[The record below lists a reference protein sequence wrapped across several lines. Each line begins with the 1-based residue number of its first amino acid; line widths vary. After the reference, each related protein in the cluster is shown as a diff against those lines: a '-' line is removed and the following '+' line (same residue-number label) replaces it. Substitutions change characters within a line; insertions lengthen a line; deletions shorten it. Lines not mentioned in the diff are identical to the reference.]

1 MIPDHKQRRFNV
13 DKNCYVIDKAYP
25 ASRGKY
31 KYRVDPSYS
40 DSEIRGT
47 ILWQGIR
54 RLLRKL
60 IVGCGASE
68 IRLHLGYMLVAAID
82 ASQLGALDP
91 LLALQHPFNG
101 KLRRKEGMADYTSIS
116 LFIRDVERLLRELY
130 GDLGRAEFDIAL
142 YAIRQIVVA
151 FITFVRPD
159 LAAEYNDAD
168 NIDLRM
174 GIRRP
179 EEFGGVSGSEHREA
193 MMAARVLAVRKL
205 QVAFNPT
212 AYARYTL
219 RFVKALNKY
228 WPKLGGIS
236 RSA

>member
-1 MIPDHKQRRFNV
+1 MSADRTQRRFS
-13 DKNCYVIDKAYP
+13 IDKDRNIVDNAYP
-25 ASRGKY
+25 RHSGNHKY
-31 KYRVDPSYS
+31 YGDPNDS
-40 DSEIRGT
+40 DLDIRLS
-47 ILWQGIR
+47 ILRRGIR
-54 RLLRKL
+54 RLLPKL
-60 IVGCGASE
+60 IVGSKASR
-68 IRLHLGYMLVAAID
+68 IRACSEDMVVSAIK
-82 ASQLGALDP
+82 ASQLNSLDP

-193 MMAARVLAVRKL
+193 LMAARVLAVRKL